1 MPTLRQALD
10 HLEDCI
16 CGRKR
21 PVNAMES
28 ELVTMAED
36 MDSTQMKELKMAL
49 LTSSAARRVAKEI
62 LKQRG
67 ISREDLRILD

>member
-21 PVNAMES
+21 PVNAMEL
-28 ELVTMAED
+28 ELMSMAQD
-36 MDSTQMKELKMAL
+36 MNHNQLKELKTAL
-49 LTSSAARRVAKEI
+49 LTSSAARGVAKEI
-62 LKQRG
+62 LEQKG
-67 ISREDLRILD
+67 IRRRDLRILD